1 MKKRTK
7 KALLITA
14 GAFVATLVVGAGALV
29 VLNGPLTKEQLHE
42 TVEAHLQSVVDN
54 NEGVSSA
61 LFTVASGQSG
71 EVHEFAVGTTG
82 PQSTE
87 EASVDSQ
94 YHAASVGKTM
104 LAVAFGQ
111 LVDEGVVDWSDPIS
125 TWLDAEMLDGLFVVD
140 GVDYAEEVT
149 IGQLLTHTSGAAD
162 YFEGPVTSGTTT
174 TIESLAD
181 DPDHLFTPRELV
193 DFSREHQQPVGVPVE
208 SFSYSDTGYLLAGFV
223 IEAIEAKT
231 YDRVLEDR
239 IFAPLGMDDS
249 YLMTEFGVAND
260 ILSLDANG
268 VDISERNAL
277 SVDWAGGG
285 VVTTMADLLTF
296 MRALT
301 NGDLVSAEVYAAMSD
316 FSNEID
322 PGIRYGLGMMQFNFG
337 ELSPLLFS
345 MSNVHGAI
353 GATGTFAFYDP
364 SEDTYYIANFG
375 SLDFR
380 EDAIGQLVEIRLLFD
395 RLQG

>member
-14 GAFVATLVVGAGALV
+14 GALGATLVVGAGALV
-29 VLNGPLTKEQLHE
+29 VLNGPLSKQQLHE
-42 TVEAHLQSVVDN
+42 AVEARLHSVVDD

-82 PQSTE
+82 PQSTK

-111 LVDEGVVDWSDPIS
+111 LVDEGVVELNDPIS
-125 TWLDAEMLDGLFVVD
+125 NWLDAATLDRLFVVD
-140 GVDYAEEVT
+140 GVDYADEVT
-149 IGQLLTHTSGAAD
+149 IGQLLTHTSGVAD
-162 YFEGPVTSGTTT
+162 YFEGPVTSGRTM
-174 TIESLAD
+174 IETLAD

-208 SFSYSDTGYLLAGFV
+208 SFSYSDTGYVLAGLV
-223 IEAIEAKT
+223 IEAIEAKP

-380 EDAIGQLVEIRLLFD
+380 EGAIGQLIEIRLMFD